1 MPLHVEQHKVSGAN
15 KNSINLMKRVALKD
29 MRDVRELLIE
39 NSRKEKTLK
48 RFLEYCYMIDVKVAL
63 EGLNGEKT
71 RGLKA
76 AVKYVKEHDIGMT
89 EEQIHAVYCVRYHN
103 FAFTCWN
110 LTNESGYA
118 YIVKC
123 ANLLS

>member
-1 MPLHVEQHKVSGAN
+1 MEHYFAVRYGDIVVLLYHE
-15 KNSINLMKRVALKD
+15 D

-39 NSRKEKTLK
+39 NSRKEKTWK

-76 AVKYVKEHDIGMT
+76 AIKHVKEYGVGMT
-89 EEQIHAVYCVRYHN
+89 EEQIKGAIHM
-103 FAFTCWN
+103 
-110 LTNESGYA
+110 
-118 YIVKC
+118 
-123 ANLLS
+123 